1 MVADPFL
8 CLKFN
13 RLKATVHRVTPINV
27 RTSEHHYCLQ
37 DLEHCYIYYLFLT
50 VRWEPPPKESQNGI
64 ITGYKIK
71 WRRAGKGNTQT
82 VSTDGSRRL
91 YAITGTPMG
100 KPIMYR

>member
-1 MVADPFL
+1 
-8 CLKFN
+8 
-13 RLKATVHRVTPINV
+13 
-27 RTSEHHYCLQ
+27 
-37 DLEHCYIYYLFLT
+37 

-91 YAITGTPMG
+91 YAITGTVTTH
-100 KPIMYR
+100 